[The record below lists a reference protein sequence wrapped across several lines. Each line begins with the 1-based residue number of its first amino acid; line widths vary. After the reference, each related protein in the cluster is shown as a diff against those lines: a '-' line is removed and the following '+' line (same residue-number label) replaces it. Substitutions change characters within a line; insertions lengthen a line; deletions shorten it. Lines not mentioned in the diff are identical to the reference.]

1 VKIFGQDIPVRADI
15 YTIGGLSAHAD
26 QAGLMTWLGHFI
38 TPPDQTFV
46 VHGESSNAA
55 ALAEVIQQ
63 RLHWQVSVP
72 AQLTSVT
79 F

>member
-1 VKIFGQDIPVRADI
+1 
-15 YTIGGLSAHAD
+15 
-26 QAGLMTWLGHFI
+26 MTWLGHFV